1 MFSARLPASFTV
13 KRLTRALAG
22 LRADDAA
29 VLDLTETNPTRVG
42 LEYPAALLAPLAD
55 PASLAY
61 APTPRGLSAAREA
74 IAIDYVRHGLDVDPA
89 HIYLTASTS
98 EAYSLL
104 FKLLCD
110 PQDEVLVPR
119 PSYPLFEHLTM
130 LDGVRAVP
138 YALDYH
144 GVWSLDLDGLRDAI
158 TPRTRAILIVSPNNP
173 TGSMLKAR
181 ELDAVAALCAQHGL
195 ALIGDEV
202 FADYVFRD
210 APVRETPSRDV
221 RVAAADTPVAAGA
234 APSAAAGVSVLTQ
247 DRVLT
252 FALGGLSKS
261 AGLPQL
267 KLGWIAMKGPAAIV
281 DDASDRLDL
290 ICDTYLSVATPVQR
304 AAAALLEQGAIVRGR
319 IHARLDA
326 NRRAIQRALAQAP
339 GCTLLHLEAG
349 WSAVLR
355 VPAIGGEEAL
365 VLDLLARDRVLVAPG
380 YFYDFP
386 REAYLV
392 VSLLPDPDVFAAGL
406 DRTLARAS
414 ALMA

>member
-13 KRLTRALAG
+13 NRLTRALAG
-22 LRADDAA
+22 LRAEDAPI
-29 VLDLTETNPTRVG
+29 LDLTETNPTRVG
-42 LEYPAALLAPLAD
+42 IEYPAALLAPLAD

-61 APTPRGLSAAREA
+61 APTPRGLTSAREA

-98 EAYSLL
+98 EAYSIL

-130 LDGVRAVP
+130 LDSVRAVP
-138 YALDYH
+138 YALEYH
-144 GVWSLDLDGLRDAI
+144 GVWSLDPDSLRTAI
-158 TPRTRAILIVSPNNP
+158 TPRTRAILVVSPNNP
-173 TGSMLKAR
+173 TGSRLKAC

-202 FADYVFRD
+202 FADYIFRD
-210 APVRETPSRDV
+210 AFRDV
-221 RVAAADTPVAAGA
+221 SREKASQPPFGEPAARTAAGA
-234 APSAAAGVSVLTQ
+234 GAAGVSVLAQ

-267 KLGWIAMKGPAAIV
+267 KLGWIAMKGPAAMMA
-281 DDASDRLDL
+281 DACDRLDL

-304 AAAALLEQGAIVRGR
+304 AAPALLEQGAIVRGR
-319 IHARLDA
+319 IQARLDA
-326 NRRAIQRALAQAP
+326 NRRALQRALAHAP

-365 VLDLLARDRVLVAPG
+365 ALDLLARDRVLVAPG

-392 VSLLPDPDVFAAGL
+392 VSLLPDPDVFGAGIN
-406 DRTLARAS
+406 RMFARAS
-414 ALMA
+414 ALIA